1 MIDKQLR
8 TMAFFGALLCL
19 LAVAIGAFGA
29 HAFKDILV
37 VNQREAVYDLANRY
51 QFYHGLALILIAA
64 LFNSVAVRSSIN
76 AISSANAGP
85 TIKVLGVLMFLGTLI
100 FSGSLYLLALLN
112 IAWLGAITPIGGLLL
127 LIAWTLLLVKI
138 AKLGR

>member
-8 TMAFFGALLCL
+8 TLAFFGAFLCL

-37 VNQREAVYDLANRY
+37 ANQKEGVYDLANRY

-64 LFNSVAVRSSIN
+64 LFNG
-76 AISSANAGP
+76 ANAKQQAL
-85 TIKVLGVLMFLGTLI
+85 KVLGVLMFLGTLI
-100 FSGSLYLLALLN
+100 FSGSLYLLALFN
-112 IAWLGAITPIGGLLL
+112 ITWLGAITPIGGVLLL
-127 LIAWTLLLVKI
+127 FAWALLLVQIWQCSSIGK
-138 AKLGR
+138 

>member
-1 MIDKQLR
+1 
-8 TMAFFGALLCL
+8 MAFLGALLCL

-37 VNQREAVYDLANRY
+37 ANQREAVYDLANRY

-64 LFNSVAVRSSIN
+64 LFNSVN
-76 AISSANAGP
+76 AKRQP
-85 TIKVLGVLMFLGTLI
+85 TLNLLGVLMFLGTLI

-112 IAWLGAITPIGGLLL
+112 ITWLGAITPIGGLLL
-127 LIAWTLLLVKI
+127 LIAWVLFLLKI
-138 AKLGR
+138 VKLGR

>member
-37 VNQREAVYDLANRY
+37 ANQREAVYDLANRY

-64 LFNSVAVRSSIN
+64 LFNSIN
-76 AISSANAGP
+76 AKPQP
-85 TIKVLGVLMFLGTLI
+85 TLKVLGVLMFLGTLI

-112 IAWLGAITPIGGLLL
+112 VTWLGAITPIGGLLL
-127 LIAWTLLLVKI
+127 LLAWALLLVKI
-138 AKLGR
+138 VKFGR